1 MSLKKLVLTTLC
13 VFVSVATNAKT
24 YNLEQGQSKVIK
36 STKKI
41 DTVFVSLPEVADY
54 EILDDNTFIIYAKK
68 EGYSEVTAFDKEGN
82 EIVSDSINV
91 NAVFKGIDYAN
102 EQLKLAFPK
111 SNLSVKKMGKAYV
124 IEGKAKS
131 ELEQQEVKRIV
142 GEALGYDREEL
153 KKAIDKHEL
162 SFLTKYDYKGVV
174 DTSTLD
180 NPTQINVKLSVV
192 EVSNKLSEQLGI
204 NWSELSL
211 NGPFLFERVLKLKGR
226 MEIDSEASFNANGTT
241 TIKFSAGAFS
251 GFVHALNDNN
261 KAKVLAEP
269 NISMLSGEIGE
280 IFIGGEVPF
289 AQKTD
294 GATNVTYKE
303 FGIKLGVGAK
313 LLKDERI
320 RLFLSQEVSTV
331 ASATSFSADGFNVPV
346 FSTRRSNSTFEIED
360 GASFVIGGLYSE
372 NDTSGISKVP
382 VLGDI
387 PVLGSFF
394 RSVSKGNDKKELV
407 VVATV
412 NVVKKA
418 KTDGVIDYPDYQ
430 NRGLLE
436 DFFGVGVPNLYHRGL
451 VTNFFKRA
459 GFSE

>member
-1 MSLKKLVLTTLC
+1 MSLKKLVLTALC
-13 VFVSVATNAKT
+13 IFISVATNAKT
-24 YNLEQGQSKVIK
+24 YNLEEGQSKVIK

-41 DTVFVSLPEVADY
+41 DTVFVSLPDVADY
-54 EILDDNTFIIYAKK
+54 EILDDNSFIIYAKK

-142 GEALGYDREEL
+142 GEALGAKREQTT
-153 KKAIDKHEL
+153 KTIDKYEL
-162 SFLTKYDYKGVV
+162 PFLTNYDYSGVV

-192 EVSNKLSEQLGI
+192 EVSKTLSEQLGI
-204 NWSELSL
+204 NWSNLPNS
-211 NGPFLFERVLKLKGR
+211 VLDATTGAITKIYSSNRNAIG
-226 MEIDSEASFNANGTT
+226 FNNANGGL
-241 TIKFSAGAFS
+241 INFSVDRIN
-251 GFVHALNDNN
+251 GFVKALDNTD
-261 KAKVLAEP
+261 KAKILAEP
-269 NISMLSGEIGE
+269 NISILSGELGE
-280 IFIGGEVPF
+280 IFIGGELPF
-289 AQKTD
+289 AQRTD
-294 GATNVTYKE
+294 GSTNVIYKD

-331 ASATSFSADGFNVPV
+331 ASATTFSSDGFNVPV
-346 FSTRRSNSTFEIED
+346 FSIRRSNSTFEIED

-372 NDTSGISKVP
+372 NDTSGISKIPVLGDVP
-382 VLGDI
+382 VLGA
-387 PVLGSFF
+387 FF

-412 NVVKKA
+412 NVMKKA
-418 KTDGVIDYPDYQ
+418 KSDNIIDYPDYQ
-430 NRGLLE
+430 SKGLLE
-436 DFFGVGVPNLYHRGL
+436 DFFAAPNLYHRSL
-451 VTNFFKRA
+451 VTNFFKHA

>member
-13 VFVSVATNAKT
+13 VFISVATNAKT
-24 YNLEQGQSKVIK
+24 YNLEEGQSKVIK

-41 DTVFVSLPEVADY
+41 DTVFVSLPDVADY
-54 EILDDNTFIIYAKK
+54 EILDDNSFIIYAKK
-68 EGYSEVTAFDKEGN
+68 EGYSEVTAFDEEGN

-142 GEALGYDREEL
+142 GEALGAGREEN
-153 KKAIDKHEL
+153 KKTIDKYEL
-162 SFLTKYDYKGVV
+162 PFLTNYDYKGVV

-192 EVSNKLSEQLGI
+192 EVSKTLSEQLGI
-204 NWSELSL
+204 NWSNLPNSILNVSSL
-211 NGPFLFERVLKLKGR
+211 GTVGTASSSNSNAIGFNG
-226 MEIDSEASFNANGTT
+226 ANGG
-241 TIKFSAGAFS
+241 IINFSVES
-251 GFVHALNDNN
+251 INGFVKALDNTN
-261 KAKVLAEP
+261 KAKILAEP
-269 NISMLSGEIGE
+269 NVSVLSGELGE
-280 IFIGGEVPF
+280 IFIGGELPF
-289 AQKTD
+289 AQRTD
-294 GATNVTYKE
+294 GATNVIYKE

-313 LLKDERI
+313 LLKDERV
-320 RLFLSQEVSTV
+320 RLFLSQEVSTI
-331 ASATSFSADGFNVPV
+331 ASATGFSSDGFNVPV
-346 FSTRRSNSTFEIED
+346 FSTRRSSSTFEIED

-372 NDTSGISKVP
+372 NDTSSISKVP
-382 VLGDI
+382 VLGDV

-394 RSVSKGNDKKELV
+394 RSVSKGKDKKELI

-418 KTDGVIDYPDYQ
+418 KSDNVIDYPDYQ
-430 NRGLLE
+430 SQGLLE
-436 DFFGVGVPNLYHRGL
+436 DFFAAPNLYHRSL